1 MIPSCQSTRS
11 APATPRSSQSLL
23 WTSQPATRKMPSNRT
38 GVRCRLLGERAAYG
52 AVAREQ
58 ISCRKSGAR
67 RLHVRLP
74 LRGGGRM
81 TAEIAILNKAG
92 VALAAD
98 SKVTIGGVKTFD
110 TANKI
115 FCLSKFHP
123 VGIMIFGNAEF
134 MGFPWETIV
143 KMYVIINVTVARKVL
158 RNGLSILSSFY
169 LRSRTSRM
177 RISRTILR
185 SY

>member
-1 MIPSCQSTRS
+1 
-11 APATPRSSQSLL
+11 
-23 WTSQPATRKMPSNRT
+23 
-38 GVRCRLLGERAAYG
+38 
-52 AVAREQ
+52 
-58 ISCRKSGAR
+58 
-67 RLHVRLP
+67 
-74 LRGGGRM
+74 M

-110 TANKI
+110 TANKF

-143 KMYVIINVTVARKVL
+143 KMYRHNKRDS
-158 RNGLSILSSFY
+158 GEESITQWAIDFIKFLSSFADI
-169 LRSRTSRM
+169 TDEDKQDNF
-177 RISRTILR
+177 
-185 SY
+185 